1 MKSIWLTIVFAA
13 LGASG
18 TADVDAATVSVFMS
32 PTGADAKDGR
42 TESTA
47 VQTLQRALDIGM
59 AAADDGTTRI
69 AIEVG
74 EGVYRG
80 QRATV
85 AERPEG
91 IPISIR
97 RNHAGSKA
105 VFDGD
110 GKGGVWLVIRPSPA
124 AGSLSVANLEISN
137 YVTAVSLSGS
147 RDDPKQSVADVELAS
162 NWFRHIGQ
170 VALPRAK
177 PSTAAVRLVNA
188 DKTRIVRNRFIDIRN
203 IRSCGSLHAIYLAHD
218 STDNLIEAN
227 HFENGCGDAIRLRDR
242 SSRNVIKGNK
252 FIDAWAEAPVSDWY
266 CNSSTRKDCTK
277 ASPECPSTDNVV
289 AGNSIVAR
297 KSKRADLTKSYE
309 LEPNAACGPETGP
322 RFIAR

>member
-1 MKSIWLTIVFAA
+1 MWLTIVFAGLSA
-13 LGASG
+13 CPLA
-18 TADVDAATVSVFMS
+18 AVDASTLSVFMS
-32 PTGADAKDGR
+32 PEGTDAADGR
-42 TESTA
+42 TVSTA
-47 VQTLQRALDIGM
+47 VQTFQRALDIGIA
-59 AAADDGTTRI
+59 AAADNTTRI

-74 EGVYRG
+74 EGVYLG
-80 QRATV
+80 QRATI
-85 AERPEG
+85 AERPKG

-97 RNHAGSKA
+97 RSRTASKA

-110 GKGGVWLVIRPSPA
+110 GKGGVWLVVRPSPD
-124 AGSLSVANLEISN
+124 AGRLSVTNLEIRN
-137 YVTAVSLSGS
+137 YITAVSLSGS

-170 VALPRAK
+170 VALPRGK

-188 DKTRIVRNRFIDIRN
+188 DKTRIVRNRFVDIRN
-203 IRSCGSLHAIYLAHD
+203 VRSCGSLHAIYLAHD

-277 ASPECPSTDNVV
+277 ATPECPSAGNVV
-289 AGNSIVAR
+289 AGNSMVAR
-297 KSKRADLTKSYE
+297 KSKRVDLMKSYE
-309 LEPNAACGPETGP
+309 LEPNAVCGPESGP
-322 RFIAR
+322 RFLSQ